1 MIADRLLRAFLAIV
15 DARLETTKCH
25 VKVRY
30 RVITKSGPDRYEL
43 QAVRK
48 GEWPDLV
55 PCAVAPGASGYK
67 ADLALGSVVLVE
79 FIEGDATLPRIT
91 AFEEPGQP
99 GFVPVSIKIAA
110 DSGTAPA
117 AARVGDFTKG
127 LLVPGPISGTITIGG
142 TPSPFVGTFTLP
154 IEIIT
159 TIQAG
164 STKVGIG
171 G

>member
-1 MIADRLLRAFLAIV
+1 MIQDRVLRAFRALTEAFM
-15 DARLETTKCH
+15 AQTRCH

-30 RVITKSGPDRYEL
+30 RVIQAVGDRYNL

-55 PCAVAPGASGYK
+55 PCAVQAGAAGYK
-67 ADLALGSVVLVE
+67 ASLALGSVVLVE
-79 FIEGDATLPRIT
+79 FVEGDPTLPRIT

-99 GFVPVSIKIAA
+99 GFVPISIKIAA
-110 DSGTAPA
+110 DAGIAPA
-117 AARVGDFTKG
+117 AARVGDFVKG
-127 LLVPGPISGTITIGG
+127 LIAPGPITGTITIAG
-142 TPSPFVGTFTLP
+142 TPSPFVGTFATPLEV
-154 IEIIT
+154 IS